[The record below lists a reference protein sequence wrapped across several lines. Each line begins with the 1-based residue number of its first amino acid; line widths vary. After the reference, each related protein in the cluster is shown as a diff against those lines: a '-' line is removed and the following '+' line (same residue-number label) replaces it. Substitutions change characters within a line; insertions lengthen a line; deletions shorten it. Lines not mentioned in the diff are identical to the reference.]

1 MSGNG
6 EYIPGHAGT
15 TLIPAF
21 DGLGSEPIVLAPG
34 YGGGCV
40 TTGPFKNMTVNLGPI
55 ALPNITV
62 GPDGGLGYNPRC
74 LKRDV
79 GPAVAT
85 KYTNYTAV
93 LETLVTKDIASFQ
106 WQLQGTPG
114 QNTIGPHGGG
124 HYTIRQATHYKSI
137 SIHANTGTV
146 VIQVEIYSSLQV
158 CLFLPP
164 FPSGAFRS

>member
-6 EYIPGHAGT
+6 EFIPGHSGT

-21 DGLGSEPIVLAPG
+21 PGLGSEPIVLAPG

-40 TTGPFKNMTVNLGPI
+40 QTGPFKNMTVNLGPI
-55 ALPNITV
+55 ALPNSTI

-93 LETLVTKDIASFQ
+93 LSTLITQDIASFQ

-124 HYTIRQATHYKSI
+124 HYTIR
-137 SIHANTGTV
+137 
-146 VIQVEIYSSLQV
+146 
-158 CLFLPP
+158 
-164 FPSGAFRS
+164 